1 MGDAEDPIKLKQI
14 IKRIF
19 GLFEFQPD
27 LSFECEDPEAI
38 VEKLDHLKY
47 LTAGFDKLP
56 PWMRGV
62 DSGQPWFIYWLTNAL
77 EILNVKGYEL
87 TPEQKKSC
95 CAFLRQ
101 CWNEKEGGF
110 AGAPFL

>member
-38 VEKLDHLKY
+38 VEKLDHLK
-47 LTAGFDKLP
+47 
-56 PWMRGV
+56 
-62 DSGQPWFIYWLTNAL
+62 
-77 EILNVKGYEL
+77 
-87 TPEQKKSC
+87 
-95 CAFLRQ
+95 
-101 CWNEKEGGF
+101 
-110 AGAPFL
+110 